1 MANKKLL
8 IDNAKKTDIFLRS
21 YLNKQAYSDLIPA
34 MKYGSLSGGKKIR
47 SSVILGVGKIFNIN
61 EKKLVNISAA
71 VECIH
76 SYSLIHD
83 DLPCMDDDKTR
94 RGKPATHIRFGEST
108 AILAGNSLLTLAFE
122 IIVDK
127 SYKIENK
134 AKTELVKSLAHCSG
148 HVGIAGGQYLDLNF
162 EKKRK
167 RFADILDMQKKK
179 TGKLFSFCCYAVG
192 VIAEKNNKELKS
204 LSKLGEDIGLLF
216 QFADDF
222 IDIRGSKKLAGKS
235 IKKDQKK
242 GKSTLVALIGY
253 KKAYSYAHKLQKN
266 ILSKLSK
273 HGKKANNLINTVEF
287 ILERNF

>member
-1 MANKKLL
+1 MIKILLNK
-8 IDNAKKTDIFLRS
+8 NAKKTDIFLKKF
-21 YLNKQAYSDLIPA
+21 LDKQLYSDLVPP
-34 MKYGSLSGGKKIR
+34 MKYGALSEGKKIR
-47 SSVILGVGKIFNIN
+47 SSVVLGSGKLFNIK
-61 EKKLVNISAA
+61 EAKLLSICAA

-83 DLPCMDDDKTR
+83 DLPCMDNDKIR
-94 RGKPATHIRFGEST
+94 RGKPATHIKFGEST

-122 IIVDK
+122 LIVDK
-127 SYKIENK
+127 NYKIENK
-134 AKTELVKSLAHCSG
+134 SKIELIKSLAHFSG

-162 EKKRK
+162 EKKK
-167 RFADILDMQKKK
+167 KNFINILDMQRKK
-179 TGKLFSFCCYAVG
+179 TGKLFNFCCYAVG
-192 VIAEKNNKELKS
+192 VIAKKNNKELRS

-235 IKKDQKK
+235 TRKDQKK

-253 KKAYSYAHKLQKN
+253 EKAYSYASKLKKN

-273 HGKKANNLINTVEF
+273 HGKKADNLINTVEF

>member
-1 MANKKLL
+1 MIKKILHE
-8 IDNAKKTDIFLRS
+8 NEKKTDIFLKK
-21 YLNKQAYSDLIPA
+21 YLNKQAFSDLVSP

-47 SSVILGVGKIFNIN
+47 SSVVLGAGKLFNLN
-61 EKKLVNISAA
+61 PDKLLNICAA

-83 DLPCMDDDKTR
+83 DLPCMDDDKIR
-94 RGKPATHIRFGEST
+94 RSKPAAHIKFGEST

-122 IIVDK
+122 MIVDK
-127 SYKIENK
+127 NYNIENK
-134 AKTELVKSLAHCSG
+134 SKIKLVESLARCSG

-167 RFADILDMQKKK
+167 RFTDILDMQRKK
-179 TGKLFSFCCYAVG
+179 TGKLFNFCCYAAG
-192 VIAEKNNKELKS
+192 VIAKKKDKELKS

-222 IDIRGSKKLAGKS
+222 IDINGSKKIAGKS
-235 IKKDQKK
+235 TKKDEKK
-242 GKSTLVALIGY
+242 GKSTLIALIGY
-253 KKAYSYAHKLQKN
+253 EKAYSYASKLKKN

-273 HGKKANNLINTVEF
+273 HGKKANNLVNTVEF

>member
-1 MANKKLL
+1 MTKKILNQ
-8 IDNAKKTDIFLRS
+8 NATKTDVFLKK
-21 YLNKQAYSDLIPA
+21 YLDKQAFSDLVLP

-47 SSVILGVGKIFNIN
+47 SSVVLGAGKLFNIN
-61 EKKLVNISAA
+61 EVKLLNICAA

-83 DLPCMDDDKTR
+83 DLPCMDDDKIR
-94 RGKPATHIRFGEST
+94 RSKPATHIKFGEST

-122 IIVDK
+122 MIVDK
-127 SYKIENK
+127 NYKIENK
-134 AKTELVKSLAHCSG
+134 AKIELVKSLANCSG

-162 EKKRK
+162 EKKKK
-167 RFADILDMQKKK
+167 RFSDILDMQRKK
-179 TGKLFSFCCYAVG
+179 TGKLFNFCCYAAG
-192 VIAEKNNKELKS
+192 VIAKKNNKELKS

-222 IDIRGSKKLAGKS
+222 IDIKGSKKLAGKS

-253 KKAYSYAHKLQKN
+253 EKAYSYANKLQKN

>member
-1 MANKKLL
+1 MIKKILNE
-8 IDNAKKTDIFLRS
+8 NAKKTDIFLKK
-21 YLNKQAYSDLIPA
+21 YLNKQAFSDLVSP

-47 SSVILGVGKIFNIN
+47 SSVVLGAGKLFNLN
-61 EKKLVNISAA
+61 PDKLLNICAA

-83 DLPCMDDDKTR
+83 DLPCMDDDKIR
-94 RGKPATHIRFGEST
+94 RSKPAAHIKFGEST

-122 IIVDK
+122 MIVDK
-127 SYKIENK
+127 NYNIENK
-134 AKTELVKSLAHCSG
+134 SKIKLVESLARCSG

-167 RFADILDMQKKK
+167 RFTDILDMQRKK
-179 TGKLFSFCCYAVG
+179 TGKLFNFCCYAAG
-192 VIAEKNNKELKS
+192 VIAKKKDKELKS

-222 IDIRGSKKLAGKS
+222 IDINGSKKIAGKS
-235 IKKDQKK
+235 TKKDEKK
-242 GKSTLVALIGY
+242 GKSTLIALIGY
-253 KKAYSYAHKLQKN
+253 EKAYSYASKLKKN

-273 HGKKANNLINTVEF
+273 HGKKANNLVNTVEF